1 MIPAGGVMEPAQVW
15 TGQRA
20 EVRFCFPSPR
30 LFLHRVTG
38 HYDVEAVR
46 FVFGRLE
53 AHFSAQRQMV
63 EVFGDLDV
71 TGYDSALRD
80 EADVFVRRF
89 ANRIPQGTLLASNA
103 MALAALSVLKLRTP
117 IGMTVLSSRADY
129 QAALLDVLRRATRA
143 PSSRWACA
151 A

>member
-1 MIPAGGVMEPAQVW
+1 MEPAQVW
-15 TGQRA
+15 KGQRA

-53 AHFSAQRQMV
+53 AHFSAQRQLV

-71 TGYDSALRD
+71 AGYDSELRD

-89 ANRIPQGTLLASNA
+89 ANRISEGTLLAGNA

-129 QAALLDVLRRATRA
+129 EGALLAVLRREA
-143 PSSRWACA
+143 PGQEARFSA
-151 A
+151 AVAP